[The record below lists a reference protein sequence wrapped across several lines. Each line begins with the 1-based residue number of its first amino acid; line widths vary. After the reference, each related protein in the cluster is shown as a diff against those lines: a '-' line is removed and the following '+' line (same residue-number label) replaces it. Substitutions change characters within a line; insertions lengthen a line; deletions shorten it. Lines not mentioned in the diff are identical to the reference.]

1 MTPNQL
7 ELLYINYSKGDLTMA
22 QKTLTQHI
30 DIFNENTSDYVNM
43 LKRIIREK
51 KLEQLLR

>member
-1 MTPNQL
+1 MTPHQI
-7 ELLYINYSKGDLTMA
+7 ELLYINYSKRDLAMV

-51 KLEQLLR
+51 KLDLLNI

>member
-30 DIFNENTSDYVNM
+30 DIFNDTTSDYVNM